1 VIENRQNLEVR
12 CAELGEKLAKIDGV
26 SEKVLNEALAVL
38 EEQGVYAAFLYLKAR
53 YNVVAGKFLGL
64 CQEFLGEVFSLEQG
78 DPLEVALEQGDP
90 LEVAK
95 ALARDL
101 DNLLFAR
108 ELLRTAFVY
117 ARYHVKVKEA

>member
-1 VIENRQNLEVR
+1 VRENRQNLEVR

-26 SEKVLNEALAVL
+26 SERVLNEALAVL

-53 YNVVAGKFLGL
+53 YNHVAEKFLGV

-78 DPLEVALEQGDP
+78 DPLEVA
-90 LEVAK
+90 K

-101 DNLLFAR
+101 DDLLFAR

>member
-1 VIENRQNLEVR
+1 VSENRQNLEVR

-53 YNVVAGKFLGL
+53 YNNVAGKFLGV

-78 DPLEVALEQGDP
+78 DPLEA
-90 LEVAK
+90 AK

>member
-1 VIENRQNLEVR
+1 VSENRQNLEVR

-38 EEQGVYAAFLYLKAR
+38 EERGVYAAFLYLKAR
-53 YNVVAGKFLGL
+53 YNVVAGKFLGV
-64 CQEFLGEVFSLEQG
+64 CQEFLGEVFS
-78 DPLEVALEQGDP
+78 LEQGDP

>member
-78 DPLEVALEQGDP
+78 DPLEVA
-90 LEVAK
+90 K

>member
-12 CAELGEKLAKIDGV
+12 CAELGEELAKIDKV

-53 YNVVAGKFLGL
+53 YNDVAGKFLSV
-64 CQEFLGEVFSLEQG
+64 CQEFLGEVFSLEG
-78 DPLEVALEQGDP
+78 GDP

>member
-1 VIENRQNLEVR
+1 
-12 CAELGEKLAKIDGV
+12 
-26 SEKVLNEALAVL
+26 L

-53 YNVVAGKFLGL
+53 YSDGDVAGKFLGV
-64 CQEFLGEVFSLEQG
+64 CQEFLREVFS
-78 DPLEVALEQGDP
+78 LEQGDP

>member
-1 VIENRQNLEVR
+1 VSENRQNLEVR
-12 CAELGEKLAKIDGV
+12 CAELGEELAKIDGV
-26 SEKVLNEALAVL
+26 SEKVLNEALPVL

-53 YNVVAGKFLGL
+53 YNDVAGKDVAGKFLGV
-64 CQEFLGEVFSLEQG
+64 CQEFLGEVFSLGQR
-78 DPLEVALEQGDP
+78 DP

>member
-53 YNVVAGKFLGL
+53 YNDNNVAKKFLGV
-64 CQEFLGEVFSLEQG
+64 CQEFLGEVFSLK
-78 DPLEVALEQGDP
+78 QGDP

>member
-12 CAELGEKLAKIDGV
+12 CAELGEELAKIDGV

-53 YNVVAGKFLGL
+53 YNKVAGKFLGL
-64 CQEFLGEVFSLEQG
+64 CQEFLGEVFS
-78 DPLEVALEQGDP
+78 LEQGDP